1 MSLLYQKHASRPLTL
16 DNRVEPELYRDV
28 FPYTHVSR
36 IEFDDTF
43 LVPRPADPMFITD
56 TTFRDGQQARPPY
69 TVKQI
74 ARIYDLLHKLGG
86 KSGLIQASEFFM
98 YSPKDRKAIE
108 VCRSRGYRF
117 PRVTGW
123 IRANMDDLKI
133 AHDMEFDEVGLLT
146 SMSDYHIFLKL
157 GKTREQAMNDYLK
170 VVTKALEWGIVP
182 RCHFEDVTR
191 ADIYGFCLPFARKL
205 MELSHEASMPIK
217 IRLCDTMGYG
227 VPFPGAAL
235 PRSVQRIVRAFTD
248 EAGVPGAWL
257 EWHGHNDFHKVLV
270 NGVTAW
276 LYGCGGVNGTLMGFG
291 ERTGN
296 APLEALVID
305 YISLTGN
312 DEAADPTVITE
323 IAQYFEKE
331 LDYRIPDNYPFAG
344 KDFNATSAGI
354 HVDGL
359 AKNEEIYNIFDTTKI
374 LNRSVPIII
383 NDKAGRAGVA
393 YWINQ
398 QFNLPPE
405 RQVSKKH
412 PAVGQIHTKI
422 MAAYEE
428 GRNTSFSNKEIKNL
442 VRRFMP
448 ELFDSEFDQM
458 KRIAGELASN
468 LVERLS
474 RDCQTTSDTETLTAQ
489 LQQFVRD
496 YSFIQYVY
504 VTDVKGHSTAIA
516 ISDPGDQK
524 GYKAFPIGFDYSNR
538 EWFLQPMH
546 TGKLHITNVHQ
557 SQVTGQLIITV
568 STVITDANDEIIG
581 VLGADIQLEE
591 IIRRAESLEAE
602 VPNSEEE

>member
-412 PAVGQIHTKI
+412 PAVGQIHTRI

-468 LVERLS
+468 LVERLA
-474 RDCQTTSDTETLTAQ
+474 RDCQSTADSEALTAQ
-489 LQQFVRD
+489 LQHFVRD
-496 YSFIQYVY
+496 YSFIQYAY

-538 EWFLQPMH
+538 EWFLQPMR

-591 IIRRAESLEAE
+591 IIRRAESL

>member
-428 GRNTSFSNKEIKNL
+428 GRNTSCSNKEIKNL

-538 EWFLQPMH
+538 EWFQQPMR
-546 TGKLHITNVHQ
+546 TGKLHIMNVHQ